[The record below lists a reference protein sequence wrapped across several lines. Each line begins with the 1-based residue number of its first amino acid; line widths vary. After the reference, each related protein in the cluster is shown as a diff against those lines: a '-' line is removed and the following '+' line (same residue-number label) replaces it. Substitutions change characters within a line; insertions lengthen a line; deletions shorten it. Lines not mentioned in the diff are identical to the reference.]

1 MEIGGAKMIAKKDDH
16 VLTICQNSGC
26 KRLNISKKKKFT
38 ILEGIKLFSLMSTST
53 TAQLHKNQFWQKL
66 QETGV
71 IPERSAESMK
81 KFWLQ
86 NKDLTVE

>member
-53 TAQLHKNQFWQKL
+53 TA
-66 QETGV
+66 
-71 IPERSAESMK
+71 
-81 KFWLQ
+81 
-86 NKDLTVE
+86 